1 MSEEVKPT
9 NQPIATKP
17 IYAPINGKE
26 ARQILIAS
34 VTEKVNK
41 LPLMKEGLAFH
52 NIHMMYSLI
61 VTCTPTDCPVPQTEF
76 EKIIAAKDFEDNKD
90 WVKTDDAIKIL
101 DAKRIKFIEGI
112 DAIDKILSVINPIFT
127 IEEDLDVSSSP
138 YGADELRLEHNLP
151 LPREVTTSLP
161 DGSTKKVEMLVH
173 VDKKDVVKPIV
184 VNK

>member
-1 MSEEVKPT
+1 MSEVKPT

-52 NIHMMYSLI
+52 NIHMMYSLV

-76 EKIIAAKDFEDNKD
+76 EKVIAAPEFENNKD
-90 WVKTDDAIKIL
+90 WIKVDNNIKIL
-101 DAKRIKFIEGI
+101 EAKRAKLIEGI
-112 DAIDKILSVINPIFT
+112 DSIDKILSVINPIFT
-127 IEEDLDVSSSP
+127 IEADLDASSSP
-138 YGADELRLEHNLP
+138 SGADELRLDHDLP
-151 LPREVTTSLP
+151 LPREVTTSLA
-161 DGSTKKVEMLVH
+161 DGSTKKTEQYIKI
-173 VDKKDVVKPIV
+173 DKKDVVKPIGAA
-184 VNK
+184 K

>member
-1 MSEEVKPT
+1 MPEEVKS

-26 ARQILIAS
+26 ARQLLIAS

-52 NIHMMYSLI
+52 NIHMMYSLV

-76 EKIIAAKDFEDNKD
+76 EKIIAAKDFENNKD
-90 WVKTDDAIKIL
+90 WAKTENATKIL
-101 DAKRIKFIEGI
+101 EAKRAKLIEGI
-112 DAIDKILSVINPIFT
+112 DEIDKILSVINPIHT
-127 IEEDLDVSSSP
+127 VEGDLDASSSP
-138 YGADELRLEHNLP
+138 SGADQLRLDHDLP

-161 DGSTKKVEMLVH
+161 DGSTKKTEQYIKI
-173 VDKKDVVKPIV
+173 DKANVVK
-184 VNK
+184 